1 VAERRPGLDVG
12 ALINWPV
19 AMLNEVAALPDTLK
33 SARQLV
39 GDMAKLTA
47 RLTEMTEMLSSTVV
61 RVDQADLAGVA
72 GRIAAVTDQVETQ
85 IAEMFGPITH
95 TVNQVDSIEA
105 SVTELRNTLF
115 GILKRVPGARKSLL
129 DLAKPGERAELDS
142 GS

>member
-1 VAERRPGLDVG
+1 MAERPGLDVA

-33 SARQLV
+33 SARQLLA
-39 GDMAKLTA
+39 DLAALTG
-47 RLTEMTEMLSSTVV
+47 RLSEMTDMLSTTLV
-61 RVDQADLAGVA
+61 RVDRADLAGVA
-72 GRIAAVTDQVETQ
+72 ERIAAVTDQVETQ

-115 GILKRVPGARKSLL
+115 GILKRVPGARRSLV
-129 DLAKPGERAELDS
+129 DLANPGGRAELDP
-142 GS
+142 

>member
-1 VAERRPGLDVG
+1 MADQRPSLDVG

-19 AMLNEVAALPDTLK
+19 AMLNEVAALPETLK
-33 SARQLV
+33 SARELV
-39 GDMAKLTA
+39 GDLATLTG
-47 RLTEMTEMLSSTVV
+47 RLSEMVDLLATTIV
-61 RVDQADLAGVA
+61 RVDRADLAGVA
-72 GRIAAVTDQVETQ
+72 QRIGAVTDQVEVQ

-129 DLAKPGERAELDS
+129 YLANPGQRSELEQP
-142 GS
+142 